1 MNVINFISIFLC
13 WLIIILVV
21 HKIAVKQNTSLKN
34 WRLYV
39 VVLIGL
45 FSFDFV
51 LSFFER
57 NITITI
63 FPLGVWVLYIFLHK
77 KEETWLKYRSFAWL
91 GFWSNYLFLVM
102 SLISWPIHHWIY
114 PTDDL
119 TTYFSHTEEVKIVGI
134 HPSAKE
140 QGQPIGNL
148 KKALTDFR
156 LNNFYTDEWYNETYF
171 NSDATKVKERF
182 PYIVLEQQSKW
193 GSGIESTIYLEK
205 DGKGVLVSTSKK
217 QYYFRS
223 EHSIIKEGSDDE

>member
-39 VVLIGL
+39 VILIGF
-45 FSFDFV
+45 FSFGFV
-51 LSFFER
+51 FSFFER
-57 NITITI
+57 NFTITI
-63 FPLGVWVLYIFLHK
+63 FPLGVWILYIFLHK

-114 PTDDL
+114 PPDNL
-119 TTYFSHTEEVKIVGI
+119 STYFSRSEEVKILSI

-140 QGQPIGNL
+140 QDKPIGHL
-148 KKALTDFR
+148 QKVLTDFK
-156 LNNFYTDEWYNETYF
+156 LKNFYAAEWYNEMYF
-171 NSDATKVKERF
+171 NSDTEKAKERF